1 MIRIQSML
9 RVIVLLAWGG
19 LIPLIPS
26 ASAQTP
32 YPGGATP
39 YYWWGNDNTVL
50 NLRIQIQQ
58 NYQRLNALL
67 YRARFIRF
75 SPTGY
80 QDHMRQVNSYRQ
92 RIAVL
97 EQQLR
102 NYLAMHWNR

>member
-1 MIRIQSML
+1 MNRIQSIL
-9 RVIVLLAWGG
+9 RTIVLLAWGG
-19 LIPLIPS
+19 LIPLTPS

-32 YPGGATP
+32 FPGGATP

-50 NLRIQIQQ
+50 NLRLQIQQ
-58 NYQRLNALL
+58 NYQRLYAIL

-80 QDHMRQVNSYRQ
+80 QDHMRQVNNYRQ

-97 EQQLR
+97 EKQLR
-102 NYLAMHWNR
+102 DYLAMHW